1 MFQYTSMGWVAL
13 TGNMTAKTMT
23 LMVVVMVG
31 TVVVVV
37 VVVCVF
43 MLTSLRGDVLAARSR
58 RQLLVL

>member
-1 MFQYTSMGWVAL
+1 MFQYTSIGWVAL

-23 LMVVVMVG
+23 LMVVM
-31 TVVVVV
+31 VVVGMEVV
-37 VVVCVF
+37 LVVCVF

>member
-1 MFQYTSMGWVAL
+1 MGWVAL